1 MPPNKEINKSNCQL
15 RTWAFSLFI
24 IKRIGAT
31 LTAKAIGYRS
41 SVFCLLSPVFSFQF
55 SVPVL
60 RSPAIFDSFEM
71 PFEMNMQKS
80 RATARINKYKI
91 RGERTQKTKTGSI
104 LELRP
109 RQLDKPSSQR
119 DSGCFFE
126 TNCKSLVTPIFMFL
140 FF

>member
-1 MPPNKEINKSNCQL
+1 
-15 RTWAFSLFI
+15 
-24 IKRIGAT
+24 
-31 LTAKAIGYRS
+31 
-41 SVFCLLSPVFSFQF
+41 
-55 SVPVL
+55 
-60 RSPAIFDSFEM
+60 M

-119 DSGCFFE
+119 DSGCGYMGMEEGQEEGQGASPSQAPFA
-126 TNCKSLVTPIFMFL
+126 LI
-140 FF
+140 